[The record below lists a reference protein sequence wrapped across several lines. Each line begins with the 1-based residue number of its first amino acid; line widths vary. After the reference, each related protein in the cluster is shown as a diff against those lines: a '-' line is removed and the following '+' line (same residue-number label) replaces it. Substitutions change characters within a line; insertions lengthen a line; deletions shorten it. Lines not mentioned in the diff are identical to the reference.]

1 MLTEMNTRNNSK
13 WRLINDN
20 NNQLTSI
27 ILFVNIILL
36 GKELRNFYLSIFSR
50 NMTVQQIQFKPITNF
65 VFNFY
70 KTIFFFNK
78 VRFYLTCLVW
88 GEPMIKLLSHSL
100 YRKIDQSKIVSKQ
113 IIFIFSSYNI
123 FIFIVLNLLESF
135 QTKPLSMLETIQ
147 FFNHSML
154 IELFTFYITFISQI
168 YFDNLTQW
176 LKKSK

>member
-1 MLTEMNTRNNSK
+1 MLTKMNKNSSKWKLINNNS
-13 WRLINDN
+13 
-20 NNQLTSI
+20 NQLISV
-27 ILFVNIILL
+27 ILFVNILLL
-36 GKELRNFYLSIFSR
+36 GKEIRNFYLSIFSR
-50 NMTVQQIQFKPITNF
+50 NVTAQQIQFKPITNF

-88 GEPMIKLLSHSL
+88 GEPMIKLLCHSL

-113 IIFIFSSYNI
+113 IIFIFFSYNVC
-123 FIFIVLNLLESF
+123 IFIVLNLFDSF
-135 QTKPLSMLETIQ
+135 QARPLSMLESIQ